1 MQDEIVFS
9 EKGWRALWRAVL
21 DQAFKD
27 AEGRVGTYA
36 HRKDAREWFRSTGK
50 DIGTFLWI
58 CEVLD
63 VDPEVTLARLDQD
76 GNMIPNS
83 VRPLFG
89 YQEHAFAAAS

>member
-36 HRKDAREWFRSTGK
+36 HRKDAREWFRSNGE
-50 DIGTFLWI
+50 DIGSFLWI
-58 CEVLD
+58 CEVLEL
-63 VDPEVTLARLDQD
+63 DPQVTLARLDD
-76 GNMIPNS
+76 GDNMVPPPMR
-83 VRPLFG
+83 VFD
-89 YQEHAFAAAS
+89 YQKPAFMAAL